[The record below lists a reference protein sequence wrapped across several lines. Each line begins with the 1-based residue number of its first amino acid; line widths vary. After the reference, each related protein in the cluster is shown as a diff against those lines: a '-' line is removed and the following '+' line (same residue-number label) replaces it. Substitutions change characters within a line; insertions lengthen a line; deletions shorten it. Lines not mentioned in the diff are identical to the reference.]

1 MIVKNVRDLQ
11 PQIPSHEHSVI
22 YDYENGEKICKLCGK
37 VVQDKLYDT
46 ELDIDFYNHTNTVL
60 PRSIIL
66 NVNGMSTA
74 IADYNT
80 KGLKFSLF
88 SKLLPTSLSRSSKEK
103 GTIFLVLQFLPHHL

>member
-1 MIVKNVRDLQ
+1 MSNILIVKNVRDLQ

-22 YDYENGEKICKLCGK
+22 YDYENGEKICNLCGI

-46 ELDIDFYNHTNTVL
+46 ELDIDFYNHNGDFNTVV
-60 PRSIIL
+60 PGSRIL

-80 KGLKFSLF
+80 KSAEF
-88 SKLLPTSLSRSSKEK
+88 PAERY
-103 GTIFLVLQFLPHHL
+103 TI